1 MTSSRVVTIF
11 TFSVM
16 CLSLQFKVVHFKAQ
30 YRKVNVIMHSSYKNC
45 VYPWNTVLFEWW
57 EWLRTSCRADNF
69 SFCTYSSIW
78 INWLFFFIYLKLLI
92 ALMLILKSWF
102 SWNPM
107 FALCIFIGSLHIL
120 DYMHYSLSCHCLLK
134 CRFDPASIELAL

>member
-1 MTSSRVVTIF
+1 
-11 TFSVM
+11 M
-16 CLSLQFKVVHFKAQ
+16 CLSLQFEVVHFRIQ
-30 YRKVNVIMHSSYKNC
+30 CRKVNVVCIVVTKIAS
-45 VYPWNTVLFEWW
+45 VLKTLFCLSGG

-69 SFCTYSSIW
+69 CFCKYSSIW
-78 INWLFFFIYLKLLI
+78 NNWLFFYIYLKLLV
-92 ALMLILKSWF
+92 ALMLILKIWC

-120 DYMHYSLSCHCLLK
+120 DYMQYSLSCHCLLK